1 MGLSSS
7 QGRLLMLTSRLS
19 DIELAQI
26 MISQRQNQLAWESEA
41 AAKEYNEAVSNY
53 KLTIKV
59 PDTSGDKSYTKE
71 DLSFQNMYE
80 LGYRIV
86 DSKGNVYLPPG
97 YNNEVEN
104 SDEENSGDEN
114 STGTTPKEDN
124 FGNDTRQYGNET
136 YVVSD
141 ATQFMNNPKLLQDM
155 IMNGLLFVYNTNDED
170 ATSALSLSLLEAET
184 EIEYVLDTSDDAQAQ
199 SKYDYETA
207 RISRQDNSLDMDM
220 QQLETQHEAVSKEY
234 DSVKEVIQSNVERTF
249 KLFSNG

>member
-59 PDTSGDKSYTKE
+59 PQETGTDSFVKE
-71 DLSFQNMYE
+71 DLNFNNMYDM
-80 LGYRIV
+80 GYLLV
-86 DSKGNVYLPPG
+86 DAKGNIYLPPG
-97 YNNEVEN
+97 YEKDDGTTATDD
-104 SDEENSGDEN
+104 SFGIDTKTLGDEVYIAAN
-114 STGTTPKEDN
+114 ATPYIEN
-124 FGNDTRQYGNET
+124 QE
-136 YVVSD
+136 
-141 ATQFMNNPKLLQDM
+141 LLQHM
-155 IMNGLLFVYNTNDED
+155 IMNGLLFVYNTNEGG
-170 ATSALSLSLLEAET
+170 SSEPLGLGSLESDT
-184 EIEYVLDTSDDAQAQ
+184 EIEYVLDTSDDAKAQ

-220 QQLETQHEAVSKEY
+220 KQLETQHEAVSKEY
-234 DSVKEVIQSNVERTF
+234 DSVKEVINSNVERTF

>member
-71 DLSFQNMYE
+71 DLTFQNMYE

-97 YNNEVEN
+97 YNNETNE
-104 SDEENSGDEN
+104 SDEDSD
-114 STGTTPKEDN
+114 GTTSTEDN

-170 ATSALSLSLLEAET
+170 ATSALSLSSLEAET

>member
-59 PDTSGDKSYTKE
+59 PDPDKQDAFVKQ
-71 DLSFQNMYE
+71 DLTFQNMYDM
-80 LGYRIV
+80 GYRLV
-86 DSKGNVYLPPG
+86 DSKGNIYLPQG
-97 YNNEVEN
+97 YSSEDGSAAV
-104 SDEENSGDEN
+104 
-114 STGTTPKEDN
+114 EDN
-124 FGNDTRQYGNET
+124 FGTDTKDLGGET
-136 YVVSD
+136 YVVAD
-141 ATQFMNNPKLLQDM
+141 ATPYIENSKLLQEM
-155 IMNGLLFVYNTNDED
+155 IINGLLFVYNTNDSG
-170 ATSALSLSLLEAET
+170 ATEPLSLGVLEADT
-184 EIEYVLDTSDDAQAQ
+184 EIEYVLDTSDDAIAQ

-207 RISRQDNSLDMDM
+207 RISRQDNRLDMDM
-220 QQLETQHEAVSKEY
+220 KQLETQHEAVTKEY
-234 DSVKEVIQSNVERTF
+234 DSVKEVINSNVERTF